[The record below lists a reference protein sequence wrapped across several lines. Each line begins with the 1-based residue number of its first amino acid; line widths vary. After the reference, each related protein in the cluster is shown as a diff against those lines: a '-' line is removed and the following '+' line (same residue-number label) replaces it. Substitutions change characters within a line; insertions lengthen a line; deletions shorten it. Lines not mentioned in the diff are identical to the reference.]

1 MGLFFVL
8 WEAFLETCLSSHS
21 VELEFLFLGLSSHCE
36 QQMLKRDSLL
46 LTNIIYRS
54 KCVLSLVIEV
64 ISDVFALA
72 DSCVHCEAD
81 ISTMQRSLVVG
92 R

>member
-1 MGLFFVL
+1 M
-8 WEAFLETCLSSHS
+8 CLSNHS
-21 VELEFLFLGLSSHCE
+21 VELEFFVLGSKLTFASIPCE
-36 QQMLKRDSLL
+36 QQMLKRDSLALALL
-46 LTNIIYRS
+46 LTNIVYGS
-54 KCVLSLVIEV
+54 KCVLSLVTKV

-81 ISTMQRSLVVG
+81 ISTMQRSVVVG